1 MLAKKSIFGYNL
13 IMLMAFISWWY
24 SKGWLARAE
33 TILDSLEKSI
43 DYFSLSLLIKTW
55 FAPFRQIDA
64 VGVSGGALDVRI
76 RRAFDKLFSRFIG
89 AFLRTIMLIVGVF
102 FIAAKALWGIFN
114 LLLWLAMPILPIV
127 FVVIFTTGWTP
138 QIMPMLRAEFSK
150 MNFSQSSNAEKSQ
163 SESSIF
169 NFGGSR

>member
-1 MLAKKSIFGYNL
+1 
-13 IMLMAFISWWY
+13 MLMRFFLGGTEKAWRGTPNRFWTES
-24 SKGWLARAE
+24 SARS
-33 TILDSLEKSI
+33 IL
-43 DYFSLSLLIKTW
+43 FRWGLLLKTW

-64 VGVSGGALDVRI
+64 GSRAGGSLDERI
-76 RRAFDKLFSRFIG
+76 RRALDKLFVAIYWR
-89 AFLRTIMLIVGVF
+89 FLRTFCDDYWCF
-102 FIAAKALWGIFN
+102 FYIAGKTIFGLLGIILWIF
-114 LLLWLAMPILPIV
+114 APILPIV

-138 QIMPMLRAEFSK
+138 QVMPMLRAEFSK

>member
-1 MLAKKSIFGYNL
+1 
-13 IMLMAFISWWY
+13 MLMRFFSWWY
-24 SKGWLARAE
+24 GKGLAWRAE
-33 TILDSLEKSI
+33 QILDGIERSV
-43 DYFSLSLLIKTW
+43 DTFSLGLLLKTW

-64 VGVSGGALDVRI
+64 GSRAGGSLDERI
-76 RRAFDKLFSRFIG
+76 RRALDKLLSRFIG
-89 AFLRTIMLIVGVF
+89 ALLRTFVMIIGVF
-102 FIAAKALWGIFN
+102 YIAGKTIFGLLGIILWIF
-114 LLLWLAMPILPIV
+114 APILPIV